1 MNVHLLIDAVV
12 RQTTVLLAQ
21 LATAGG
27 ARASLS
33 HTANQVFVELTSE
46 LRRQGLNNK
55 LIADLFGLSLRT
67 YHNKVRRLSESR
79 TDRGRPLWNA
89 VADFIQSQS
98 AVSRAD
104 VLRRFCRDEDTLV
117 RSVLLDLVE
126 AGVVFTKGRGD
137 SVYYRAASN
146 EELAWSEQ
154 SPEEDTLDTLL
165 WVLVARHSPIT
176 QLELQDLAQRSPR
189 EAADSLARLLADDR
203 VERSESADGTVRYSS
218 AECIIAQDQG
228 LGWEASV
235 FDHYQ
240 AVVAAICAKLA
251 SGKSRSVRGELV
263 GGSTYSFEVWSGH
276 PLHDEATS
284 LLQKLRDTA
293 AQFRARVDELAPRV
307 ERPSSGVVR
316 FVTYVGQNVVALDDA
331 TEVES

>member
-104 VLRRFCRDEDTLV
+104 VLRRFCRDEDPLV

-146 EELAWSEQ
+146 EELSWGEP
-154 SPEEDTLDTLL
+154 SPEADTLDTLL
-165 WVLVARHSPIT
+165 WVLVARHSPIGQT
-176 QLELQDLAQRSPR
+176 ELQDMSQRSSR
-189 EAADSLARLLADDR
+189 DVAESLDRLVGDDR
-203 VERSESADGTVRYSS
+203 VQRTIRPDGAIAYSS
-218 AECIIAQDQG
+218 SECVIPLGQS

-240 AVVAAICAKLA
+240 AVVAAICSKLA
-251 SGKSRSVRGELV
+251 SGKSRSVRGEAV
-263 GGSTYSFEVWSGH
+263 GGSTYSFEVWPGH
-276 PLHDEATS
+276 PLYDEAHS
-284 LLQKLRDTA
+284 LLQALRDTA
-293 AQFRARVDELAPRV
+293 AQFRSRVDELNGSLQ
-307 ERPSSGVVR
+307 RPNAGVVR
-316 FVTYVGQNVVALDDA
+316 FVPYVGQNVVALDEA
-331 TEVES
+331 TEVSS

>member
-33 HTANQVFVELTSE
+33 HTANQVFVELTTE

-67 YHNKVRRLSESR
+67 YHNKVRRLSESN

-89 VADFIQSQS
+89 VSDFIQSQS

-104 VLRRFCRDEDTLV
+104 VLRRFCRDEETLV
-117 RSVLLDLVE
+117 KSVLLDLVE

-137 SVYYRAASN
+137 SVYYRAANN

-154 SPEEDTLDTLL
+154 PPESDTLDTLL
-165 WVLVARHSPIT
+165 WVLVARHSPISRA
-176 QLELQDLAQRSPR
+176 QLQDMSQRSSR
-189 EAADSLARLLADDR
+189 EVAESLERLSADDR
-203 VERSESADGTVRYSS
+203 VSRIVQADGTVSYSS
-218 AECIIAQDQG
+218 GECVIAQDQS

-240 AVVAAICAKLA
+240 AVVAAICSKLA
-251 SGKSRSVRGELV
+251 AGKSRSVRGESV
-263 GGSTYSFEVWSGH
+263 GGSTYSFEVWPGH
-276 PLHDEATS
+276 PLYDEANS

-293 AQFRARVDELAPRV
+293 AQFRARVDEQNAFLQ
-307 ERPSSGVVR
+307 RPNSGAVR
-316 FVTYVGQNVVALDDA
+316 FVSYVGQNVVALDDV
-331 TEVES
+331 TEVSS

>member
-104 VLRRFCRDEDTLV
+104 VLRRFCRDEETLV

-126 AGVVFTKGRGD
+126 AGIVFTKGRGD
-137 SVYYRAASN
+137 SVYYRAATN
-146 EELAWSEQ
+146 EELVWGEP
-154 SPEEDTLDTLL
+154 SPEADTLDSLL
-165 WVLVARHSPIT
+165 WILVARNSPIV
-176 QLELQDLAQRSPR
+176 QAQLQDMSQRSSR
-189 EAADSLARLLADDR
+189 DIADSLDRLVAN
-203 VERSESADGTVRYSS
+203 ERIQRSTYADGTVTYSS
-218 AECIIAQDQG
+218 EECVIAQGQS

-240 AVVAAICAKLA
+240 AVVAAICSKLSA
-251 SGKSRSVRGELV
+251 GKTRSLRGETV
-263 GGSTYSFEVWSGH
+263 GGSTYSFEVWPGH
-276 PLHDEATS
+276 PLYEEANS

-293 AQFRARVDELAPRV
+293 AQFRARVDETNGRVPRPSAGV
-307 ERPSSGVVR
+307 ER
-316 FVTYVGQNVVALDDA
+316 FVSYVGQNVVALDDA

>member
-104 VLRRFCRDEDTLV
+104 VLRRFCRDKETLV

-137 SVYYRAASN
+137 SVFYRAAN
-146 EELAWSEQ
+146 QDELAWNVS
-154 SPEEDTLDTLL
+154 SPETDTLDTLL

-176 QLELQDLAQRSPR
+176 RTDLQDMSQRSLR
-189 EAADSLARLLADDR
+189 DVSDGIERLLADDR
-203 VERSESADGTVRYSS
+203 IERTTNADGEVVYSS
-218 AECIIAQDQG
+218 SECVLAQGQG

-240 AVVAAICAKLA
+240 AVVAAICSKLSA
-251 SGKSRSVRGELV
+251 GKNQSVRGELV
-263 GGSTYSFEVWSGH
+263 GGSTYSFEVWPGH
-276 PLHDEATS
+276 PLYEEAS
-284 LLQKLRDTA
+284 ALLQQLRDTA
-293 AQFRARVDELAPRV
+293 ARLRERVDIVNQNQA
-307 ERPSSGVVR
+307 RPENGAVR